1 MIVAAREL
9 TVRYPRAASPALVGV
24 SCTLSAGELLA
35 VVGPNGCGKTTLL
48 RALLGTQSLE
58 SGEARILGRPVGAW
72 PRRDLA
78 RTVGVVAQR
87 ETVFYPLLVREA
99 VMLGRYA
106 HAGPVAPL
114 GRTDRETVE
123 HALRRCDVWELRDR
137 AIDTLSGG
145 EWQRVRVARALAQTP
160 KVLFLDEP
168 TTALDV
174 RHEMEVLELVRG
186 LADEGLGA
194 LLVTH
199 HLNLAA
205 RYADRMLLLA
215 EGRLAAAGP
224 PVEVLQKATM
234 ERVFG
239 WPVKVESW
247 TDGSPQVTP
256 LRPGEDGR

>member
-1 MIVAAREL
+1 MIVEARDL
-9 TVRYPRAASPALVGV
+9 TVRYPGAAAAALAGV

-48 RALLGTQSLE
+48 RALLGTQPAA
-58 SGEARILGRPVGAW
+58 SGEARILGRRVATW

-87 ETVFYPLLVREA
+87 ETIFYPLLVREA

-123 HALRRCDVWELRDR
+123 QALRRCDVWDLRDR

-145 EWQRVRVARALAQTP
+145 EWQRVRVARALAQAP
-160 KVLFLDEP
+160 RVLFLDEP

-174 RHEMEVLELVRG
+174 RHEMEVLELVRS

-205 RYADRMLLLA
+205 RYADRMLLLS
-215 EGRLAAAGP
+215 EGRLVSSGT
-224 PVEVLQKATM
+224 PVEVLAKPTM
-234 ERVFG
+234 ERVFR

-247 TDGSPQVTP
+247 TDGSPQMIP